1 MGIQHSTTRRG
12 KRQRR
17 EVVLRLR
24 ALLAGALALG
34 IGGSVTLAAWT
45 DSDYATGT
53 FGASVFVTESNV
65 TKPYSAAGTWSTND
79 TAPGGA
85 LVFTATAMSPGTVA
99 YAPFAIRTKA
109 NSVAGEVVLGIPAV
123 TSSGTGTSD
132 LGAALRYRVVRS
144 ATCDASAFTGT
155 PAFVVGSDG
164 AKPFTQGQAAGV
176 VNPLAAATASLPG
189 APTQFCFEV
198 TLPVGANNALQGQ
211 TATATWQFTAASSS

>member
-1 MGIQHSTTRRG
+1 MGFR
-12 KRQRR
+12 
-17 EVVLRLR
+17 RLR

-45 DSDYATGT
+45 DSDFATGT

-65 TKPYSAAGTWSTND
+65 TKPYSASGTWSTND
-79 TAPGGA
+79 VAPGGA
-85 LVFTATAMSPGTVA
+85 LVFTATAMSPGTVV
-99 YAPFAIRTKA
+99 YAPFAIRGKA
-109 NSVAGEVVLGIPAV
+109 ASVAGEVVLGVPSV
-123 TSSGTGTSD
+123 TSSGTGSAD

-144 ATCDASAFTGT
+144 ASCDASAFTGT

-176 VNPLAAATASLPG
+176 VNPLAAATATLPG

-198 TLPVGANNALQGQ
+198 TLPAGANSALQGQ
-211 TATATWQFTAASSS
+211 TATATWQFTATSSS

>member
-1 MGIQHSTTRRG
+1 M
-12 KRQRR
+12 
-17 EVVLRLR
+17 
-24 ALLAGALALG
+24 G

-79 TAPGGA
+79 VAPGGA

-109 NSVAGEVVLGIPAV
+109 ASVAGEVVLGIPSV
-123 TSSGTGTSD
+123 TSSGTGNAD

-144 ATCDASAFTGT
+144 ATCDASAFTGSPT
-155 PAFVVGSDG
+155 FVVGSDG

-176 VNPLAAATASLPG
+176 VNPLAAATATLPG
-189 APTQFCFEV
+189 TPTQFCFEV
-198 TLPVGANNALQGQ
+198 TLPAGANNALQGQ
-211 TATATWQFTAASSS
+211 TATATWQFTASSSS